1 MDNKYPGLAEILRN
15 PTTEGQLILGEPL
28 RKVKP
33 LSHIMLRDLRG
44 YVIDKVKKPIKKAIT
59 ILANR
64 YPQPTKENTLNPNT
78 HILLDIQDRFFQ
90 HETLPERKEMFRA
103 IFKLFIAEYEH
114 DPYYRSRINWVI
126 EELVEATMDGK
137 WLPRGANRPINYW
150 KEDKPFGLYEG
161 RRFKKLIRR

>member
-1 MDNKYPGLAEILRN
+1 MDNKYPGLSEILLN
-15 PTTEGQLILGEPL
+15 APTEGHLILSDTP

-33 LSHIMLRDLRG
+33 LSHTMLRDMRE

-64 YPQPTKENTLNPNT
+64 YPEPTRENTLNPNT
-78 HILLDIQDRFFQ
+78 HILLDIEDKFFQ
-90 HETLPERKEMFRA
+90 HETLLGRREMFRA
-103 IFKLFIAEYEH
+103 IFKIFIAEYEH

-150 KEDKPFGLYEG
+150 KEDEPFGLYEG